1 MPSIAVSGTK
11 DPPTVLVCNNQLREK
26 GMENGVF
33 SQPHTAALSATAGC
47 HQPFST
53 LGTCLSRSRLL
64 KMYSTSL
71 TSPRDI
77 CADRTALSQKEATLH
92 IYVHLPINGFSG
104 AIPWNSFTPNTALTS
119 PHSVTGIRCFTRR
132 RGSYSS
138 YSHHSCWENY
148 WEGSKDAYKPDRI
161 LD

>member
-1 MPSIAVSGTK
+1 MECFPSHTLLPCL
-11 DPPTVLVCNNQLREK
+11 PPLDAT
-26 GMENGVF
+26 
-33 SQPHTAALSATAGC
+33 SLSALWERAFPEAGYW
-47 HQPFST
+47 
-53 LGTCLSRSRLL
+53 
-64 KMYSTSL
+64 KYSTSL

-161 LD
+161 LDWTTQTQNLFRTQEVLHSFF